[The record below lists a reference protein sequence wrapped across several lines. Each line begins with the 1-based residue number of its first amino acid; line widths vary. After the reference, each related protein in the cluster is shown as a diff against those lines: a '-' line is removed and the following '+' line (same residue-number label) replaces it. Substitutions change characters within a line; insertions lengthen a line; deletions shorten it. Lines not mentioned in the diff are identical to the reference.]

1 MGRDHTIFALEKGYV
16 RYYRD
21 PDKHKDRK
29 YIGIVF
35 DRGWNLPR
43 GRGAARRRRL
53 GLEARDMSTDAMGA
67 GPIGGAL
74 AEAMAERDGTEGSNE
89 VEIASQEMPTS
100 AGPKMS
106 DPKQKLA
113 LKDGYMYRESNW
125 EVGRAAERAKV
136 KVREY
141 KAGDRFLAWRKTN
154 ARKAK
159 NAEKRGLRRRK

>member
-35 DRGWNLPR
+35 DRGWTLPR

-67 GPIGGAL
+67 EPIGGVF
-74 AEAMAERDGTEGSNE
+74 AEAMAEREGNEGSNE
-89 VEIASQEMPTS
+89 AKVANTDMAASTGTKPPD
-100 AGPKMS
+100 A
-106 DPKQKLA
+106 KQSLA

-125 EVGRAAERAKV
+125 QIGRAAERAKV

-159 NAEKRGLRRRK
+159 NAERRGLRRK

>member
-35 DRGWNLPR
+35 DRQWSLPR

-53 GLEARDMSTDAMGA
+53 GLEARDMSTEAIGA
-67 GPIGGAL
+67 EPIGGAF
-74 AEAMAERDGTEGSNE
+74 AEAMAEQEGNEGSNE
-89 VEIASQEMPTS
+89 VQTASADMATGAGAKTS
-100 AGPKMS
+100 EPK
-106 DPKQKLA
+106 PKLA
-113 LKDGYMYRESNW
+113 LKQGYMYRESNW
-125 EVGRAAERAKV
+125 QIGRAAEKANV

-141 KAGDRFLAWRKTN
+141 KPGDRFLAWRKAN
-154 ARKAK
+154 ARKAR
-159 NAEKRGLRRRK
+159 NAERRGLRRK

>member
-35 DRGWNLPR
+35 DSGWSLPR

-53 GLEARDMSTDAMGA
+53 GLEARDMSTEAVGVET
-67 GPIGGAL
+67 IGGAFT
-74 AEAMAERDGTEGSNE
+74 EAMAEQGANEGSNE
-89 VEIASQEMPTS
+89 VEAASADMAICARAKASE
-100 AGPKMS
+100 
-106 DPKQKLA
+106 PKQKLA
-113 LKDGYMYRESNW
+113 LKEGYMYRESNW
-125 EVGRAAERAKV
+125 QIGRAAERAKV

-141 KAGDRFLAWRKTN
+141 KAGDRFLAWRKAN
-154 ARKAK
+154 ARKAR
-159 NAEKRGLRRRK
+159 NAEKRGLRRK

>member
-53 GLEARDMSTDAMGA
+53 GLEVREMSIDAMGA
-67 GPIGGAL
+67 EPIGGAF
-74 AEAMAERDGTEGSNE
+74 AEAMAEREGNEGSNDVE
-89 VEIASQEMPTS
+89 VDTS
-100 AGPKMS
+100 AITTRAKTS
-106 DPKQKLA
+106 DSKQKLA

-125 EVGRAAERAKV
+125 EIGRAAERAKV

-159 NAEKRGLRRRK
+159 NAEKRGLRRRKK